1 MIAEVSICAIYRLDF
16 YENLCVI
23 KTIVR
28 FKSILEQKQKSVR
41 WFIFVVCSARKRGN
55 VVDIP
60 ATANLNSIIKN
71 VILI

>member
-1 MIAEVSICAIYRLDF
+1 MIAEVSICAIYRLDL

-28 FKSILEQKQKSVR
+28 FKSILEQNQKKVR
-41 WFIFVVCSARKRGN
+41 WFIFVVCSARKCGN

-60 ATANLNSIIKN
+60 VIANLNSIIKI
-71 VILI
+71 ILY

>member
-1 MIAEVSICAIYRLDF
+1 MIAEVSIYAIYRLDF

-41 WFIFVVCSARKRGN
+41 WFMFAVWAARKRGR
-55 VVDIP
+55 VAGIP
-60 ATANLNSIIKN
+60 AIANLNSIIKN